1 MEQTPVAKML
11 PPARPAGS
19 IARPALVERVADVL
33 RRRLTTVIAEAG
45 YGKSTLLASWWEM
58 APCAWYTADPTD
70 RDMPAL
76 ARQLTDALRLRVP
89 ELRSGLARAIR
100 GVSGPEAN
108 QPSHADA
115 LGSRLAQ
122 VVHEHVKGDLIVVI
136 DDADELGSDNPS
148 ARLIEAFCRH
158 APPRL
163 HLVLAGRSRPPFP
176 VERLR
181 GQGQLLEIGGDQLA
195 FTAAEVAELV
205 EDRLGPAAAGVSER
219 LHRLA

>member
-11 PPARPAGS
+11 PPARPVGGL
-19 IARPALVERVADVL
+19 ARPALAARVADVL
-33 RRRLTTVIAEAG
+33 TRRLTTVVAEAG

-70 RDMPAL
+70 RDMPTL
-76 ARQLTDALRLRVP
+76 ARQLADALRLRVP

-100 GVSGPEAN
+100 GVSGPDAD
-108 QPSHADA
+108 QPAHADA

-122 VVHEHVKGDLIVVI
+122 VVHAHVDGDLILII
-136 DDADELGSDNPS
+136 DDVDELGSANPS

-163 HLVLAGRSRPPFP
+163 HLVLAGRSRPLFP

-181 GQGQLLEIGGDQLA
+181 GQGQLLELGGEQLA
-195 FTAAEVAELV
+195 FTTEEVGRA
-205 EDRLGPAAAGVSER
+205 GAGAAGGCG
-219 LHRLA
+219 